1 MKPSLIIFF
10 LFYCAAAFGQISESE
25 KIDLSAAKAYINVAS
40 QIQSGAS
47 ADSIKWSQLFNTL
60 PCQMM
65 IQGGAMDTTTFKSD
79 MLEVYNS
86 SNLENSS
93 LQNERLSYHY
103 QYKTMLPALENY
115 ILRLNSTDVVD
126 SIKKLLYPFLPQ
138 RLQSVELFPKLFY
151 LFYGSPDA
159 TGMGGL
165 VLNDLLLSYKIDSY
179 KFGILTSHEAIHAIV
194 SVAFQKKLIENINYS
209 SPEFN
214 LFYFLENISEEGI
227 ADLIDKPI
235 LEQKNSPVYE
245 SVNELR
251 KNDTILSIMYI
262 KRMDSLFTISN
273 TSDSLLNKYSS
284 FNDLAN
290 QFGKNGGHIPGRFM
304 GLVIKEG
311 GTLNAQIQS
320 IENPI
325 AFFLNYNQAAN
336 KLKKKKYPLFS
347 DASIAYL
354 KKLENKMMKE

>member
-1 MKPSLIIFF
+1 MKHSLIIFL
-10 LFYCAAAFGQISESE
+10 LFYYAAASGQISTSE
-25 KIDLSAAKAYINVAS
+25 KIDFSAAEAYINVAKL
-40 QIQSGAS
+40 IQSGAS
-47 ADSIKWSQLFNTL
+47 ADSIKWTQLFNTL

-79 MLEVYNS
+79 MLKAYNPG
-86 SNLENSS
+86 NLEDTS

-103 QYKTMLPALENY
+103 EYKKMLPALENY
-115 ILRLNSTDVVD
+115 IMRLNSTDVVD
-126 SIKKLLYPFLPQ
+126 SIKKILYPFLPQ
-138 RLQSVELFPKLFY
+138 RLQSKELFPKLFY

-179 KFGILTSHEAIHAIV
+179 QFGVLTGHEAIHSIV
-194 SVAFQKKLIENINYS
+194 SVAFQKKLVENINYN

-227 ADLIDKPI
+227 ADLIDKPM
-235 LEQKNSPVYE
+235 LGQKNSPVYE
-245 SVNELR
+245 TVNELR
-251 KNDTILSIMYI
+251 KNDTILSIKYI
-262 KRMDSLFTISN
+262 KRIDRLLTISN

-284 FNDLAN
+284 FNVLAN
-290 QFGKNGGHIPGRFM
+290 EYGKNGGHIPGRFM

-311 GTLNAQIQS
+311 GTLDAQIQS
-320 IENPI
+320 IENPV

-336 KLKKKKYPLFS
+336 KLKNKKYPLFS
-347 DASIAYL
+347 DASVAYL
-354 KKLENKMMKE
+354 KKLKDKMMKE

>member
-1 MKPSLIIFF
+1 MKSLLIIFL
-10 LFYCAAAFGQISESE
+10 LFYCAATFGQISASE
-25 KIDLSAAKAYINVAS
+25 KIDLSAAKAYINVAT
-40 QIQSGAS
+40 QIQSGVS
-47 ADSIKWSQLFNTL
+47 ADSIKWSQLFNSL

-86 SNLENSS
+86 RNLEDSS

-103 QYKTMLPALENY
+103 EYKKMLPALERY
-115 ILRLNSTDVVD
+115 IMRLNSTDVVD
-126 SIKKLLYPFLPQ
+126 SIKKILYPFLPK
-138 RLQSVELFPKLFY
+138 RLQSTELFPKLFY
-151 LFYGSPDA
+151 LYYGTPDA
-159 TGMGGL
+159 SGMGGL

-179 KFGILTSHEAIHAIV
+179 KLGLLTSHEAIHAIV
-194 SVAFQKKLIENINYS
+194 SVAFQKKLIDNINYN

-214 LFYFLENISEEGI
+214 LLYLMENISEEGV
-227 ADLIDKPI
+227 ADLIDKTI
-235 LEQKNSPVYE
+235 LAQKNSPVYE
-245 SVNELR
+245 TVNELR

-262 KRMDSLFTISN
+262 KRIDSLFTVSN

-284 FNDLAN
+284 FNHFAN

-311 GTLNAQIQS
+311 GTLDAQIQS

-336 KLKKKKYPLFS
+336 KLKKKKYPLLS